1 MKDIVYR
8 VPGKHYGPGS
18 KTYDFIAVNS
28 EDELDERLEEG
39 WFNTLEEAVNGEAKP
54 LKRARNEDGEYIGD
68 DPSTPDVNEAWVEDS
83 APTRDEMEAKAKE
96 LGVSFKRNT
105 KDKQL
110 LALIEE
116 KLLKG

>member
-18 KTYDFIAVNS
+18 KTYDFAPVNS
-28 EDELDERLEEG
+28 EEDLKQKLEEG
-39 WFNTLEEAVNGEAKP
+39 WFNTLEEAVNGKAKS
-54 LKRARNEDGEYIGD
+54 LKRARNEEGEYIGD

-83 APTRDEMEAKAKE
+83 SPTRDEMEAKAKE
-96 LGVSFKRNT
+96 LGISFKKKT

-116 KLLKG
+116 RLSKD